1 MPRRRTPEERYKDNI
16 RKQQRIL
23 EEFAAHEIEWADDL
37 LLWHRIRKQEIPDDE
52 YRSVAFFKNREYLM
66 KPGSLTLLYEMYLR
80 CCRELPAYTKE
91 IAFDLLAFRFRMYAE
106 ALKTGGYDGGTG
118 ENTVFS
124 RG

>member
-1 MPRRRTPEERYKDNI
+1 MAKRKTPEERYKENI
-16 RKQQRIL
+16 RKQQQIL

-37 LLWHRIRKQEIPDDE
+37 LLWCRAKKCDMPDEE
-52 YRSVAFFKNREYLM
+52 YRAVAFFKNREYLR

-80 CCRELPAYTKE
+80 CVRELPEYTKE

-106 ALKTGGYDGGTG
+106 VLKTGGYDGGT
-118 ENTVFS
+118 N